1 MRKRGFYILLSALIV
16 GTCARLLFHSQD
28 IARAYDF
35 GTGPFLPNLPFNILG
50 LYTFLSGWLGIL
62 VIVFDFIRWLRNR
75 P

>member
-16 GTCARLLFHSQD
+16 GMCARLLFHSQNPD
-28 IARAYDF
+28 RAYDF
-35 GTGPFLPNLPFNILG
+35 GSGPLLPNLPFNILG
-50 LYTFLSGWLGIL
+50 LYTFIAGYLGIF